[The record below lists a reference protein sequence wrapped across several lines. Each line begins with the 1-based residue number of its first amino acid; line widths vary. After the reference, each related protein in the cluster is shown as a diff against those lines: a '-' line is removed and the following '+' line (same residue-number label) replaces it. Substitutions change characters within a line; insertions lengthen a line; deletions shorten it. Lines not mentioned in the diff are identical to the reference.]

1 MMYNCCS
8 ELLKNRFWSDYLKTI
23 VKSNAKINL
32 FLDILKKNN
41 NGYHNVEMVM
51 QSISLH
57 DTVEISITNDQRIS
71 VCSDYCFDI
80 EEQDN
85 LAFKSAKLFFE
96 ELKIKNPGVKITIKK
111 GIPVCAGLAGGSA
124 DAAAVLVGLNK
135 LLNKKIPL
143 VKLSEISKKIG
154 ADVPFCLDGGTKIA
168 TGIGTDLKPIH
179 NLPECYIVVVK
190 PDIDISTK
198 FAYEKSDQYP
208 TESKHPIQKI
218 VSAVGSCDL
227 RKICS
232 QLYNRFEE
240 VLNIDE
246 VKNIKSQILNSGA
259 LGASMSGSGP
269 TVYGIFQTDTQA
281 KSCLELLKEKYS
293 QTFLCAPENLGCSII
308 KIEE

>member
-8 ELLKNRFWSDYLKTI
+8 ELFKNRIWSDYLKTI
-23 VKSNAKINL
+23 VKANAKINL

-57 DTVEISITNDQRIS
+57 DIVEISITNNQKIS

-96 ELKIKNPGVKITIKK
+96 ELKIKNPGVKIKIKK

-135 LLNKKIPL
+135 LLDKKIPL
-143 VKLSEISKKIG
+143 VELSEISKKIG
-154 ADVPFCLDGGTKIA
+154 ADVPFCLNGGTKIA
-168 TGIGTDLKPIH
+168 TGIGTDLRPIH
-179 NLPECYIVVVK
+179 SLPKCYIVVVK

-198 FAYEKSDQYP
+198 IAYEKSDQYD
-208 TESKHPIQKI
+208 TKNRCQVQNI
-218 VSAVGSCDL
+218 VSAIGSCDL

-246 VKNIKSQILNSGA
+246 VKNIKSQMLNSGA

-269 TVYGIFQTDTQA
+269 TVYGIFQTDSQA

-293 QTFLCAPENLGCSII
+293 QTFLCTPENLGCSII
-308 KIEE
+308 KIKK